1 MNENLEIRNYGNN
14 TKAKGVTMLTDSI
27 LKTTRSALGVGE
39 APTAF
44 DSELVL
50 HINAA
55 LSILNQNGC
64 GKIVNVQD
72 EAATWGDMQD
82 PLQTVG
88 NAFFHL
94 VPTYV
99 FTKTKILF
107 DPPPPSNV
115 AFYDNYTQELLWRIR
130 IAYEEPQI
138 L

>member
-1 MNENLEIRNYGNN
+1 
-14 TKAKGVTMLTDSI
+14 MLTDSI
-27 LKTTRSALGVGE
+27 LKTTRYALGVGSC
-39 APTAF
+39 PTAF
-44 DSELVL
+44 DAELVL

-64 GKIVNVQD
+64 GRVVSVQT
-72 EAATWGDMQD
+72 ELETWGDFQD
-82 PLQTVG
+82 PTQTIG
-88 NAFFHL
+88 NPFFHL
-94 VPTYV
+94 IPTYV

>member
-1 MNENLEIRNYGNN
+1 
-14 TKAKGVTMLTDSI
+14 MLTDSI
-27 LKTTRSALGVGE
+27 LKTTRYALGVGQE
-39 APTAF
+39 PTGF
-44 DSELVL
+44 DAELVL

-64 GKIVNVQD
+64 GRVVSVQT
-72 EAATWGDMQD
+72 ELETWGDFQD
-82 PLQTVG
+82 PTQTIG
-88 NAFFHL
+88 NPFFHL
-94 VPTYV
+94 IPTYV